1 MSEAVICDEC
11 GRIVNR
17 RDAMH
22 CAESNTHTNGLVYG
36 ADICDNCLQL
46 FDKSFRADGWHLT
59 YKEQWNVK
67 LATISMRL

>member
-22 CAESNTHTNGLVYG
+22 CAEAKTHANGLVYG
-36 ADICDNCLQL
+36 ADICNVCQDL
-46 FDKSFRADGWHLT
+46 FDAYFRFDGWHLT
-59 YKEQWNVK
+59 YKEQGNVK
-67 LATISMRL
+67 